1 MKRSKIPLLHG
12 ISYKGKSNK
21 YVNESLHLTGA
32 ELNKKGPGHNIF
44 YMTKMLCSLTYLP
57 SFN

>member
-12 ISYKGKSNK
+12 ISYKGKSTK
-21 YVNESLHLTGA
+21 YVNESLHLTDA
-32 ELNKKGPGHNIF
+32 ELNKKGHNIF